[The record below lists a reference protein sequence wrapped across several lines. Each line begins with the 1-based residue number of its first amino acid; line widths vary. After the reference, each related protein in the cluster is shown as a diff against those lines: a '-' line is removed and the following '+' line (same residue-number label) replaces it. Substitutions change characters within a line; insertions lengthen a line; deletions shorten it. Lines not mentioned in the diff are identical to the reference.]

1 MLVDVWVTALLA
13 FLFDAV
19 AAPGVF
25 FVRVER
31 CLALPDPGSC
41 CCCELL
47 VAELFEVAD
56 ISSCLLEPR
65 PRLKLL
71 PNTLDIQADDLLEAV
86 QVNRELLLR
95 KKLRPVLRE
104 FDVVVIDTPP
114 AMRAAT
120 LNGLAVA
127 DTIVIPV
134 DSSSFAL
141 LGLTQLLQVI
151 AAIREAH
158 KPDIVIRPLSTMF
171 SRRQNLD
178 KQIRQQVEQF
188 SVQISSFK
196 QSSTRMWTFLR
207 RQPFKREWSSIPRL
221 LRDPLTSPN

>member
-31 CLALPDPGSC
+31 CLPLPDPGSC

-171 SRRQNLD
+171 SRRQNFGQADPSAGRAVFRSRSRPSNSHPQECGHSSGGSHSKGSGRVFLD
-178 KQIRQQVEQF
+178 CSGI
-188 SVQISSFK
+188 
-196 QSSTRMWTFLR
+196 L
-207 RQPFKREWSSIPRL
+207 
-221 LRDPLTSPN
+221 